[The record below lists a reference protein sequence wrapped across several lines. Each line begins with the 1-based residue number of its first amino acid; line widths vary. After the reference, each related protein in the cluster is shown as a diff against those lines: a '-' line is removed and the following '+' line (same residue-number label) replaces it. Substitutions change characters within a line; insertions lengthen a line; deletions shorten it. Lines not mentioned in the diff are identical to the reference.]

1 MDFGNFYSHELS
13 FSLIDKNDY
22 KNLNNIFENCNL
34 KIKKILIKSFVK
46 GANISDNSKNT
57 GNFFYINICKNN
69 SKIFFF
75 ENNSLK
81 FEQNFKFGSD
91 IILKDIS
98 KVTSLKIDMIE
109 RLLKKIE
116 LKKETPSEDLIE
128 KDNS

>member
-1 MDFGNFYSHELS
+1 M
-13 FSLIDKNDY
+13 
-22 KNLNNIFENCNL
+22 

-81 FEQNFKFGSD
+81 LEQNFKFGSD

-109 RLLKKIE
+109 KLLKKIE

-128 KDNS
+128 KDLFNESTYRKIKKNLLYEIVFARIKEIYEILL

>member
-1 MDFGNFYSHELS
+1 M
-13 FSLIDKNDY
+13 
-22 KNLNNIFENCNL
+22 

-57 GNFFYINICKNN
+57 GNFFISIFA
-69 SKIFFF
+69 KIILKYFF

-81 FEQNFKFGSD
+81 LEQNFKFGSD

-109 RLLKKIE
+109 KLLKKIE
-116 LKKETPSEDLIE
+116 LKKETPSKI
-128 KDNS
+128 

>member
-1 MDFGNFYSHELS
+1 M
-13 FSLIDKNDY
+13 
-22 KNLNNIFENCNL
+22 

-81 FEQNFKFGSD
+81 LEQNFKFGSD

-109 RLLKKIE
+109 KLLKKIE

-128 KDNS
+128 KDLFNESTYRKIKKFVI